1 MNTIQQR
8 IGSQRGLVLL
18 SSLLILSL
26 LIIVGVGGRVMLQND
41 YRILANLRAST
52 EAFYVADAGIEWAKH
67 RLAQTVAHPPS
78 PENHS
83 QTFSS
88 GIFHVSF
95 HSPTGVTPLVA
106 KIGLDSTGTVAMSSQ
121 AIRAQIT
128 KSYDLADSAVGLR
141 GHGHHVAFS
150 GDAYFVSGMDHDP
163 ANDAVISGSKPR
175 HAISVSDDKLRQV
188 VDAGLG
194 SEPSSRIVGGG
205 ADVPAVA
212 KTDFLSPPAIV
223 ELANE
228 LCSAAHALSTVV
240 PANGTL
246 FLENQ
251 TWGSRPSPQL
261 RCVDGLPDSGDSV
274 QFGGN
279 VTGAGILVIRNAE
292 VLAQGSFHWEG
303 WVIVTGNNVGF
314 KATGTASKEILGS
327 LLVNETG
334 SPVTG
339 ASILDIQGA
348 LRLLFSRPALMRA
361 AELIPAPT
369 LASTY
374 KALPFSVTQNYW
386 KAVTP

>member
-1 MNTIQQR
+1 MNSIQQR
-8 IGSQRGLVLL
+8 IGSQRGLVLF

-41 YRILANLRAST
+41 YRILANLKAST

-67 RLAQTVAHPPS
+67 RVAQIVTHPPS
-78 PENHS
+78 PANHS
-83 QTFSS
+83 QPFSS
-88 GIFHVSF
+88 GSF
-95 HSPTGVTPLVA
+95 HLSFNSPTGVTPLVA
-106 KIGLDSTGTVAMSSQ
+106 KISLDSTGTVAMSSQ
-121 AIRAQIT
+121 TIRAQIT

-141 GHGHHVAFS
+141 GHAQHVGFS
-150 GDAYFVSGMDHDP
+150 GDSYLVSGMDHDP
-163 ANDAVISGSKPR
+163 ENGAVIAGSKPR

-194 SEPSSRIVGGG
+194 SEPSPRIVGGG

-212 KTDFLSPPAIV
+212 KTDFMSAPAIV
-223 ELANE
+223 ELVNE
-228 LCSAAHALSTVV
+228 LCSAAHSLSTVV
-240 PANGTL
+240 PANGIL

-251 TWGSRPSPQL
+251 TWGSRSSPQL
-261 RCVDGLPDSGDSV
+261 RCIDGLPDSGDSV
-274 QFGGN
+274 QLGGN

-334 SPVTG
+334 SPATG
-339 ASILDIQGA
+339 VSILDIQGA
-348 LRLLFSRPALMRA
+348 LRLLFSRPALARA
-361 AELIPAPT
+361 AELIPTST
-369 LASTY
+369 LANAY
-374 KALPFSVTQNYW
+374 QALPFSVTQNYW